1 MIYLLHAD
9 NVESRTNYRVHFYM
23 SIVFYNLFQIIS
35 LILLSP
41 LLLVKAI
48 ISPKY
53 RGRILLRLGF
63 GIEEITQ
70 KLPDNGKR
78 IWVHAL
84 SVGEVLSAQPLVKKL
99 RSANSNIT
107 IIFSASTKT
116 GEELSRDVMA
126 NEVDLFVP
134 FPLDLYRVARKFIN
148 CIDADLFILIETD
161 FWPNFLHILDKQ
173 NTPAILVNGRISQ
186 SSFKRYQ
193 RFRFIFLPMF
203 KIFRF
208 ISMQT
213 TADADKMIDLGV
225 DADRVKALG
234 NLKYDAVLPDNV
246 GWEQEQ
252 RPTSFYRKQFG
263 ISPEKVVW
271 IAGST
276 HAGEEV
282 AILSAYKRLSLLFPD
297 LFLVVAP
304 RNVDRGR
311 EIKEIADSLGL
322 TVRQRTAPFQDEE
335 FPGAP
340 LLILDTMGEL
350 SRMYSF
356 CDITFIGGSLIPD
369 GGHNPLEPAAFGK
382 PILFGPYM
390 NDFSEISSDLLKKNA
405 AIVCHDDDDIFEIL
419 KQLLVNAPLRK
430 EMGEQAQALVLQ
442 HRGVSKRHLEI
453 IHFLIDS
460 K

>member
-1 MIYLLHAD
+1 MRIIIY
-9 NVESRTNYRVHFYM
+9 NT
-23 SIVFYNLFQIIS
+23 FQALS

-48 ISPKY
+48 INPKY
-53 RGRILLRLGF
+53 RGRIFLRLGF
-63 GIEEITQ
+63 GLDELTQ
-70 KLPDNGKR
+70 ILPEGGKR
-78 IWVHAL
+78 IWIHAL
-84 SVGEVLSAQPLVKKL
+84 SVGEVLAAQPLIKGL
-99 RSANSNIT
+99 RSTYPDMSL
-107 IIFSASTKT
+107 IFSASTKT
-116 GEELSRDVMA
+116 GEELSREVMA
-126 NEVDLFVP
+126 NEVDLFGP
-134 FPLDLYRVARKFIN
+134 FPYDLYSVSRKFIN
-148 CIDADLFILIETD
+148 SMKPDLFILIETD
-161 FWPNFLHILDKQ
+161 FWPNFMHILNIHKI
-173 NTPAILVNGRISQ
+173 PAVLVNGRVSQ
-186 SSFKRYQ
+186 KSFARYQ
-193 RFRFIFLPMF
+193 RFRFMFLPMF
-203 KIFRF
+203 RMFRF

-225 DADRVKALG
+225 DPDRVKALG
-234 NLKYDAVLPDNV
+234 NLKYDAVLPDTV

-276 HAGEEV
+276 HAGEEFS
-282 AILSAYKRLSLLFPD
+282 ILSAYKRLSLLFPD

-304 RNVDRGR
+304 RKIERGG

-322 TVRQRTAPFQDEE
+322 TVRQRTAPLDDEE

-356 CDITFIGGSLIPD
+356 CDIAFIGGSLVPD

-390 NDFSEISSDLLKKNA
+390 DDFTEISYDLLKKNA
-405 AIVCHDDDDIFEIL
+405 AIVCHDEDDIFEIL
-419 KQLLVNAPLRK
+419 KHLLVNGPQRK
-430 EMGEQAQALVLQ
+430 EMGAQAQALVLQ
-442 HRGVSKRHLEI
+442 HRGVTRRHLEI
-453 IHFLIDS
+453 IQFLIDA
-460 K
+460 KY

>member
-1 MIYLLHAD
+1 
-9 NVESRTNYRVHFYM
+9 M
-23 SIVFYNLFQIIS
+23 SLILYNIFQIIS

-53 RGRILLRLGF
+53 RGRILLRLGI
-63 GIEEITQ
+63 GLEELTQ
-70 KLPDNGKR
+70 KIPAGRKR

-84 SVGEVLSAQPLVKKL
+84 SVGEVLSAQPLVREL
-99 RSANSNIT
+99 RTAYPDMSL
-107 IIFSASTKT
+107 IFSASTKT
-116 GEELSRDVMA
+116 GEELSRNVMA
-126 NEVDLFVP
+126 REVDLFVP
-134 FPLDLYRVARKFIN
+134 FPLDLYNVSRKFIN
-148 CIDADLFILIETD
+148 CIAPDLFILIETD

-173 NTPAILVNGRISQ
+173 KIPSILVNGRISQ
-186 SSFKRYQ
+186 NSFARYQ

-203 KIFRF
+203 RLFRF

-213 TADADKMIDLGV
+213 VTDAAKMLALGV

-234 NLKYDAVLPDNV
+234 NLKYDAVLPDTV

-263 ISPEKVVW
+263 ISPEKVDW

-276 HAGEEV
+276 HAGEEA
-282 AILSAYKRLSLLFPD
+282 AILSAYKRLSLLFPN

-304 RNVDRGR
+304 RDIDRGR
-311 EIKEIADSLGL
+311 EIKEIADTLGL

-356 CDITFIGGSLIPD
+356 CDIAFIGGSLVPD

-390 NDFSEISSDLLKKNA
+390 DDFTEIASDLLEKNGA
-405 AIVCHDDDDIFEIL
+405 VVCQDEDDIFETL
-419 KQLLVNAPLRK
+419 KQLLVNGPLRK
-430 EMGEQAQALVLQ
+430 EMGGKAQALVLQ

-453 IHFLIDS
+453 IPFLLDS
-460 K
+460 KQ

>member
-1 MIYLLHAD
+1 MNI
-9 NVESRTNYRVHFYM
+9 F
-23 SIVFYNLFQIIS
+23 FYNIFQITS

-63 GIEEITQ
+63 GIKELTE
-70 KLPDNGKR
+70 KLPAGGKR
-78 IWVHAL
+78 IWIHAL
-84 SVGEVLSAQPLVKKL
+84 SVGEVLSAQPLVREL
-99 RSANSNIT
+99 RAAYPDT
-107 IIFSASTKT
+107 GLIFSASTKT

-126 NEVDLFVP
+126 KEVDLFVP
-134 FPLDLYRVARKFIN
+134 FPMDLFPVTRKFIDR
-148 CIDADLFILIETD
+148 IRADLFILIETD
-161 FWPNFLHILDKQ
+161 FWPNFLYVLDKN

-186 SSFKRYQ
+186 KSFVRYQ
-193 RFRFIFLPMF
+193 RFRFVFLPMF
-203 KIFRF
+203 RIFRF

-213 TADADKMIDLGV
+213 AADADKMIELGV

-234 NLKYDAVLPDNV
+234 NLKYDAVLPDTV
-246 GWEQEQ
+246 GWDQEQ
-252 RPTSFYRKQFG
+252 RPTSFYRIQFG

-276 HAGEEV
+276 HPGEEV
-282 AILSAYKRLSLLFPD
+282 TILTAYKRLSLLFPD

-304 RNVDRGR
+304 RQVERGR
-311 EIKEIADSLGL
+311 EVKEIAESLGL
-322 TVRQRTAPFQDEE
+322 TVRLRSAPLQDEE

-356 CDITFIGGSLIPD
+356 CDLAFIGGSLVPD

-390 NDFSEISSDLLKKNA
+390 DDFTEISSDLLAKDA
-405 AIVCHDDDDIFEIL
+405 AIVCHDEDDIFEIL
-419 KQLLVNAPLRK
+419 KQLLVSATLRK
-430 EMGEQAQALVLQ
+430 EMGDQAQALVLH
-442 HRGVSKRHLEI
+442 HRGVTKRHLEI
-453 IHFLIDS
+453 IHFIIG
-460 K
+460 